1 MFKAPLKSICEYI
14 WIGGDGEIRSKTK
27 VIPGFHH
34 PNDINFFPEWNYD
47 GSSTG
52 QADSN
57 GNTEVILN
65 PCAYFKDPLTTTKNN
80 HAYIV
85 LCDTYIDG
93 NIPHPTNFRYSA
105 AKIFESGEEEEP
117 WFGLEQEYFMHGVNT
132 KKILRDGQHYCG
144 NTENYIE
151 TQIAKKHLEVCL
163 EAGLLISGIN
173 SEVSRFQWEFQI
185 GPALGIQGAD
195 QLIVGRYLL
204 EKIAEQYN
212 VSINYHPKPKPN
224 INGSGCHINF
234 STFES
239 RSDNGID
246 AINRYINLLEAK
258 HSEHIKEYGDFNH
271 MRLTGKHET
280 SSIENFSWGI
290 GTRNTSIRIPNQTA
304 KDNRGYFED
313 RRPASNIDP
322 YRATSIIFKTCC
334 IREEE

>member
-27 VIPGFHH
+27 VIPGFHY
-34 PNDINFFPEWNYD
+34 PNDITFFPEWNYD

-132 KKILRDGQHYCG
+132 KKILRDG
-144 NTENYIE
+144 
-151 TQIAKKHLEVCL
+151 
-163 EAGLLISGIN
+163 
-173 SEVSRFQWEFQI
+173 
-185 GPALGIQGAD
+185 
-195 QLIVGRYLL
+195 
-204 EKIAEQYN
+204 
-212 VSINYHPKPKPN
+212 
-224 INGSGCHINF
+224 
-234 STFES
+234 
-239 RSDNGID
+239 
-246 AINRYINLLEAK
+246 
-258 HSEHIKEYGDFNH
+258 
-271 MRLTGKHET
+271 
-280 SSIENFSWGI
+280 
-290 GTRNTSIRIPNQTA
+290 
-304 KDNRGYFED
+304 
-313 RRPASNIDP
+313 
-322 YRATSIIFKTCC
+322 
-334 IREEE
+334 